1 MLLIDTATTCLQN
14 NCLSIDFF
22 LNINSS
28 FPLIFL
34 SVKWWD
40 GFQSRRIWKRC
51 ALFLLPPLLSFADML
66 VNCNSYVNMQICKK
80 NWKQQKKNKNVLLSK
95 NWWRWLFF
103 LSWQQQKM
111 LLTRTTKILDKSF
124 TCGWICNVSKPF
136 SSLWLQFTKNK
147 E

>member
-80 NWKQQKKNKNVLLSK
+80 KNWKLQKKQERSIVQKFMALTLFSFMTTTKNAANTDNKNSRQVLHVRL
-95 NWWRWLFF
+95 NL
-103 LSWQQQKM
+103 
-111 LLTRTTKILDKSF
+111 
-124 TCGWICNVSKPF
+124 
-136 SSLWLQFTKNK
+136 
-147 E
+147 